1 MKLKSMSLLILLS
14 LIITGCGGGGKS
26 GSNTPGTGVITG
38 TISVTGV
45 ESTALQRSSLS
56 QTKTIG
62 RAKHG
67 INSLSSRASTVANE
81 KIVTFAP
88 GLSQAEVAQ
97 IVAAK
102 GGRIKTKLTNHTY
115 LVSFSD
121 QNSFSAFSTTSDIK
135 IKTVQDNYIYRAMA
149 ITPVDPDYSNQW
161 NMRQMF
167 FPDAWGVITDAS
179 GVTVAVVD
187 TGVDRDHL
195 DLVANL
201 ITGRNFVNT
210 TASDGDFNYDD
221 LNGHGTHVAGI
232 IGAYGIGVTGAARR
246 VKIMP
251 VRVLDANGEGNTA
264 TIIKGINWAVQNGAN
279 IINLSLGGTIND
291 PALEAAINTAVAPE
305 VPGVAGVTVIA
316 AAGNHTSNYQT
327 AVNYPARYTNVIA
340 VAALDADGTVASYSN
355 YGPEVDLCAPGG
367 DSSNAIYSTLNNNTY
382 GYEAGT
388 SMACPHIS
396 GLAALLYAS
405 GVTTPD
411 AIRTRLQTYVIDK
424 GSWDFDNYYGH
435 GMPDA
440 YAVLKGYTH
449 KTRNTRVFLGRKDG
463 TKSNFIFPD
472 DEGNFS
478 ITKIAAGTYYVCAYL
493 DYNSNGSVDSGD
505 KFGYYAT
512 PVNIT
517 AVSTISISSP
527 ISVTDAI
534 PTVPVMTLS
543 NYLKQVLPAN

>member
-1 MKLKSMSLLILLS
+1 MSLLILLS

-45 ESTALQRSSLS
+45 ESTALQLSSLS

-88 GLSQAEVAQ
+88 GLSQAE
-97 IVAAK
+97 ISRLIAAK
-102 GGRIKTKLTNHTY
+102 GGKIKTKVTNQTY

-121 QNSFSAFSTTSDIK
+121 QNSFSAFSTNSEIK
-135 IKTVQDNYIYRAMA
+135 IQAVQDNYVYRAMA
-149 ITPVDPDYSNQW
+149 TTPNDSDYDNQW

-167 FPDAWGVITDAS
+167 FPDAWDVITDAS
-179 GVTVAVVD
+179 SVIVAVVD
-187 TGVDRDHL
+187 TGVDTDHS
-195 DLVANL
+195 DLIDNL
-201 ITGRNFVNT
+201 IAGQNFV
-210 TASDGDFNYDD
+210 SDIDGNVYPDDYDD
-221 LNGHGTHVAGI
+221 QNGHGTHVAGI
-232 IGAYGIGVTGAARR
+232 IGACGNNGTGVAGTAWQ

-251 VRVLDANGEGNTA
+251 VRVLDAEGNGYTS
-264 TIIKGINWAVQNGAN
+264 TIAKGINWAVENGAN
-279 IINLSLGGTIND
+279 IINLSLGGKSND
-291 PALEAAINTAVAPE
+291 PLLKTAIDNAVAH
-305 VPGVAGVTVIA
+305 GVTVIA
-316 AAGNHTSNYQT
+316 AAGNHDSFNSST
-327 AVNYPARYTNVIA
+327 AVCYPAQYANVIA
-340 VAALDADGTVASYSN
+340 VAALDADGNVASYSN
-355 YGPEVDLCAPGG
+355 YGPAVDFCAPGG
-367 DSSNAIYSTLNNNTY
+367 DTNTAIYSTLNNDTY

-396 GLAALLYAS
+396 GLAALLYADNI
-405 GVTTPD
+405 TTPS
-411 AIRTRLQTYVIDK
+411 AITPSAIKDRLQKYVIDK
-424 GSWDFDNYYGH
+424 GAWDFDNYYGH
-435 GMPDA
+435 GMPDT

-449 KTRNTRVFLGRKDG
+449 KTRNTRVFLGKKDG

-505 KFGYYAT
+505 KFGYYAD

-517 AVSTISISSP
+517 SGSTININNP
-527 ISVTDAI
+527 ISVTDAN
-534 PTVPVMTLS
+534 PTVSMTLS
-543 NYLKQVLPAN
+543 NYLKKVLPAN